1 MVKKTAARAALQ
13 AASAEGREH
22 RRFSLK
28 SAVEFTRWDP
38 KNYAFGFLTDISVG
52 GARVET
58 SFPAPVGADV
68 VIRAGPPGWGEE
80 ILLAAVV
87 RWKGGATM
95 GVELLSVGPNEALA
109 IHALVMDFRARERD
123 KTHAA

>member
-1 MVKKTAARAALQ
+1 MTRDMIAKATRQ
-13 AASAEGREH
+13 GREY

-38 KNYAFGFLTDISVG
+38 KNNVFGFVTDISVG

-58 SFPAPVGADV
+58 TFPAPIGADV
-68 VIRAGPPGWGEE
+68 LIRAWPPGWDEE

-87 RWKGGATM
+87 RWKSSAGM
-95 GVELLSVGPNEALA
+95 GVEFISIGPHEALA
-109 IHALVMDFRARERD
+109 IHALVMDHKRRAE